1 MGFAKILGQ
10 EPAVQGLRHAF
21 EKNRVSHAYLFEGPE
36 GVGKKTT
43 ALAFAELL
51 LCQEPVGSEACGV
64 CNSCHMMAAGMHPD
78 LIIVAPD
85 GKSIKIKQIRELR
98 TRLGVSSRQGGYTV
112 VVIEAADTMGIE
124 AANALLKTIEEPQ
137 GPTVFLLLATSMR
150 LPQTILSRVQR
161 IHFRPLS
168 EKVLVRLLG
177 EDDERA
183 QMAARLSRGSLTRA
197 RALLADEAAWEEKR
211 ARQEA
216 LEEKLASLTSTHPG
230 HLVSYADTLMGKRE
244 EALEAVVMVR
254 AWLEKRLRH
263 DLTMGR
269 DVGALLAATQDTTK
283 ALERLETNTEPAF
296 IMGALFIEMSAHLRQ

>member
-1 MGFAKILGQ
+1 
-10 EPAVQGLRHAF
+10 
-21 EKNRVSHAYLFEGPE
+21 
-36 GVGKKTT
+36 
-43 ALAFAELL
+43 
-51 LCQEPVGSEACGV
+51 
-64 CNSCHMMAAGMHPD
+64 
-78 LIIVAPD
+78 
-85 GKSIKIKQIRELR
+85 
-98 TRLGVSSRQGGYTV
+98 
-112 VVIEAADTMGIE
+112 
-124 AANALLKTIEEPQ
+124 
-137 GPTVFLLLATSMR
+137 MR

-216 LEEKLASLTSTHPG
+216 LEEKLACLTSTHPG

>member
-10 EPAVQGLRHAF
+10 EPAVQGLHHAF

-78 LIIVAPD
+78 LITVAPD

-216 LEEKLASLTSTHPG
+216 LEEKLACLTSTHPG